1 MILIKNIKIVGDES
15 LKNIYIANDRILD
28 ICDDDKKYPVD
39 EVYDGSNMTA
49 IPGLIDQHIHITGGG
64 GEGGFNT
71 KVPEITLSKLIEA
84 GITTVVG
91 LLGTDSE
98 TRSVEN
104 LVAKSL
110 ALTKEGIK
118 TYSLTGSY
126 AYPSPSITGSIK
138 KDIIFVDQ
146 VIGVKIAANDHRDSC
161 LSYKELQRIGADAR
175 VAGMISGKSGHV
187 TIHMGGGKFN
197 FNLINEVLDKS
208 NLPIAT
214 FRPTH
219 VNREPSL
226 FEDALDFAKKGGYI
240 DLTSGMGG
248 NYLKDSDAYRKAK
261 ESNVLDKITYS
272 SDGYGSWSTY
282 DDEGN
287 LLDIGYTPVN
297 TGISAIKE
305 IVESGEKLVDAIKP
319 FTINVAKAL
328 KLDKEVGK
336 IKKDYLANLL
346 ILDENLDINTVV
358 SNGLFMMKD
367 KKIIRKGT
375 YE

>member
-1 MILIKNIKIVGDES
+1 MILIKNIKIVGDKS
-15 LKNIYIANDRILD
+15 LTNIYIANDKILD
-28 ICDDDKKYPVD
+28 ISEDDKKYPVD
-39 EVYDGSNMTA
+39 CIYDGKEMIV

-71 KVPEITLSKLIEA
+71 KVPEISLSKLIEA

-126 AYPSPSITGSIK
+126 AYPSPTITGSIK
-138 KDIIFVDQ
+138 KDIIFIDQ
-146 VIGVKIAANDHRDSC
+146 LIGVKIAVNDHRDSS
-161 LSYKELQRIGADAR
+161 LDYKELQRIGADAR

-197 FNLINEVLDKS
+197 FKLIDDALKHS
-208 NLPIAT
+208 NLPIGC

-219 VNREPSL
+219 VNRELSL
-226 FEDALDFAKKGGYI
+226 FEDALDFAKRGGYI
-240 DLTSGMGG
+240 DLTSGMGKD
-248 NYLKDSDAYRKAK
+248 YLNDAYAYKKAK
-261 ESNVLDKITYS
+261 DKGVLEKITYS

-282 DDEGN
+282 DDDGN

-297 TGISAIKE
+297 TGIIAIKE
-305 IVESGEKLVDAIKP
+305 IVKSGEKLKEAIKP

-328 KLDKEVGK
+328 KLDREVGK
-336 IKKDYLANLL
+336 IKKDYKANLL
-346 ILDENLDINTVV
+346 LLDENLDINTVI

-367 KKIIRKGT
+367 KKIVRKGT